1 MAKIRNIEEVRNKL
15 ENGVFP
21 ITVLVKQDQPK
32 HTFEIELT
40 SENWH
45 ATATMENDEDEE
57 FSNWSV
63 EAKLGNAVFTVFID
77 LLWGDIELS

>member
-1 MAKIRNIEEVRNKL
+1 MAKIGNIEEVQNKL
-15 ENGVFP
+15 VNGVFP
-21 ITVLVKQDQPK
+21 ITVLVKQSQPK

-45 ATATMENDEDEE
+45 ATSTMEDDEE

-63 EAKLGNAVFTVFID
+63 EAKLEDTIFTIFID
-77 LLWGDIELS
+77 LVWGDIELP